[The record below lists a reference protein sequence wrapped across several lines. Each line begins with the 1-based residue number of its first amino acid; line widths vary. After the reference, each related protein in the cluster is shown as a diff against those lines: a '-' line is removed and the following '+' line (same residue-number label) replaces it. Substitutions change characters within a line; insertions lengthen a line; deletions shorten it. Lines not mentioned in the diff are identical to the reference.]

1 MKIEYEGRG
10 THLKVT
16 QTSCKPSKFVV
27 APEYFHEYSKKK
39 KKKKCEQNLV
49 TSQMPLQNQIKTKRC
64 DEYYVT
70 FNIKQ
75 LDHIAFCFKSI

>member
-1 MKIEYEGRG
+1 MFNI
-10 THLKVT
+10 
-16 QTSCKPSKFVV
+16 
-27 APEYFHEYSKKK
+27 AKKK

>member
-16 QTSCKPSKFVV
+16 QTSCKPSKFVI

-39 KKKKCEQNLV
+39 KKKKNAPIHSIYLIIGKV
-49 TSQMPLQNQIKTKRC
+49 TL
-64 DEYYVT
+64 
-70 FNIKQ
+70 
-75 LDHIAFCFKSI
+75 

>member
-16 QTSCKPSKFVV
+16 QTSCKPSKFVI

-39 KKKKCEQNLV
+39 KKNAPIHSIYLIIGKV
-49 TSQMPLQNQIKTKRC
+49 TL
-64 DEYYVT
+64 
-70 FNIKQ
+70 
-75 LDHIAFCFKSI
+75 

>member
-39 KKKKCEQNLV
+39 KKNAPIYSIYLIIGKV
-49 TSQMPLQNQIKTKRC
+49 TL
-64 DEYYVT
+64 
-70 FNIKQ
+70 
-75 LDHIAFCFKSI
+75 

>member
-16 QTSCKPSKFVV
+16 QTSCKPSKFVI

-39 KKKKCEQNLV
+39 KKKNAPMNSIYLIIGKV
-49 TSQMPLQNQIKTKRC
+49 TL
-64 DEYYVT
+64 
-70 FNIKQ
+70 
-75 LDHIAFCFKSI
+75 

>member
-16 QTSCKPSKFVV
+16 QTSCKPSKFVM

-39 KKKKCEQNLV
+39 KKKKKNAPIYSIYLIIGKV
-49 TSQMPLQNQIKTKRC
+49 TL
-64 DEYYVT
+64 
-70 FNIKQ
+70 
-75 LDHIAFCFKSI
+75 

>member
-16 QTSCKPSKFVV
+16 QTSCKPSKFVM

-39 KKKKCEQNLV
+39 KKKKK
-49 TSQMPLQNQIKTKRC
+49 MHPFIP
-64 DEYYVT
+64 
-70 FNIKQ
+70 FI
-75 LDHIAFCFKSI
+75 

>member
-16 QTSCKPSKFVV
+16 QTSCKPSKFVM

-39 KKKKCEQNLV
+39 KNAPIYSIYLIIGKV
-49 TSQMPLQNQIKTKRC
+49 TL
-64 DEYYVT
+64 
-70 FNIKQ
+70 
-75 LDHIAFCFKSI
+75 

>member
-39 KKKKCEQNLV
+39 NKKKCTHLFHLFNNWKSNFIVDVFSVLPMIV
-49 TSQMPLQNQIKTKRC
+49 SWKNWTIF
-64 DEYYVT
+64 YV
-70 FNIKQ
+70 IQ
-75 LDHIAFCFKSI
+75 LI